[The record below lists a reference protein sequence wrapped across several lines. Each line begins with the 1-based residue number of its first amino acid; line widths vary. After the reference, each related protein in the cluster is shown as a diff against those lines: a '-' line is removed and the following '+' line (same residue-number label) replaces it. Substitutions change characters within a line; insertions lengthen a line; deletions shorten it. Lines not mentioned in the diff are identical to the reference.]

1 MSGLGDKPEGSTV
14 LPVPTGDTE
23 LLGHSRDSLS
33 PCRWSPASGEGG
45 KMAAEADA
53 GDPGDPHSR
62 KATPCAPSLLFS
74 TSNVKL
80 FLILF
85 VDTKKI
91 GKLFICLYP

>member
-1 MSGLGDKPEGSTV
+1 
-14 LPVPTGDTE
+14 
-23 LLGHSRDSLS
+23 
-33 PCRWSPASGEGG
+33 
-45 KMAAEADA
+45 MAAEADA

-91 GKLFICLYP
+91 GKLFVYILDFLKLISGTGIAD

>member
-1 MSGLGDKPEGSTV
+1 
-14 LPVPTGDTE
+14 
-23 LLGHSRDSLS
+23 
-33 PCRWSPASGEGG
+33 
-45 KMAAEADA
+45 MAAEADA

-85 VDTKKI
+85 VDTKK
-91 GKLFICLYP
+91 KLENYLFVYILDFLKLISGTGIAD